1 MLTVER
7 KAELFDYLAS
17 RLDEMKLQL
26 DFGGSEWFY
35 HEQGSPEDLA
45 DLLEQAQEWEAGDPE
60 GDNAEAYDDEEED
73 IDAE

>member
-26 DFGGSEWFY
+26 DFGGSEWMY

-45 DLLEQAQEWEAGDPE
+45 DLLEQAQEWEAGDLE
-60 GDNAEAYDDEEED
+60 SDNDEEDEA
-73 IDAE
+73 DAE